1 MGTVIRRTC
10 DEYTREPLDMMD
22 MILIE
27 RSARVIVMMM
37 MMMIANDGVNE

>member
-27 RSARVIVMMM
+27 RSARVIVMV
-37 MMMIANDGVNE
+37 NDDDDDDSE